1 MGAVATADRPI
12 PVRILIRLV
21 TAVVAVV
28 GLEVVGLGL
37 YLTLRKPYL
46 VDKLLGGPSAFD
58 MKLIVARNGELVLLA
73 ALLAVAGLAFAFR
86 SSTPV
91 EAPADDSASP
101 PDQSTGASSDEDG
114 GFTFGDG
121 D

>member
-1 MGAVATADRPI
+1 
-12 PVRILIRLV
+12 VRILIRLV

-46 VDKLLGGPSAFD
+46 LDKLLSGPSKFD
-58 MKLIVARNGELVLLA
+58 MKLIVAKNGELVLLA

-86 SSTPV
+86 STPA
-91 EAPADDSASP
+91 EATADDSASP
-101 PDQSTGASSDEDG
+101 SDQSTGASSDEDG